1 MPVESDEDRASF
13 FDEDEYATRVVTDGG
28 SFSAN
33 YDDAFVAAVFSD
45 GARMDSSAPQIT
57 CATCDVVRTNLRQ
70 GTGLELE
77 VKGVMKRFLVREHQP
92 DGSGVSALILDE
104 AP

>member
-33 YDDAFVAAVFSD
+33 FDEAFVAAVFSD
-45 GARMDSSAPQIT
+45 GARMDTSAPQIT
-57 CATCDVVRTNLRQ
+57 CATCDAERTGLRQ
-70 GTGLELE
+70 GVSLELK
-77 VKGVMKRFLVREHQP
+77 VKGKTTRFLVREPQH
-92 DGSGVSALILDE
+92 DGSGVTTLILDLAE
-104 AP
+104 